1 MFIWLLNKVL
11 NLYYLYE
18 KIRKQCL
25 VTFYYISS
33 IKEKLNLLSKQPK
46 ICSLELKQ
54 QLIVFILL
62 RIEKN
67 ICLVKDP
74 WWDKV
79 KSKN

>member
-1 MFIWLLNKVL
+1 M
-11 NLYYLYE
+11 YYLYE

-25 VTFYYISS
+25 FTFYYISS
-33 IKEKLNLLSKQPK
+33 IKEKFNLLSKQPK

-62 RIEKN
+62 RKAKN

-74 WWDKV
+74 WWNKV

>member
-18 KIRKQCL
+18 KIGKQCL

-33 IKEKLNLLSKQPK
+33 IKEKFNLLSKQPK
-46 ICSLELKQ
+46 ISSLELKQ

-62 RIEKN
+62 KIAKN

-74 WWDKV
+74 WRNKV